1 MHKVSRVHPGYKI
14 GLGLAGLGILVMFT
28 PEIIQLFAPRLQENP
43 LIRNLP
49 ESLVPEAAHLR
60 ASNPVDTG
68 RLLAQLEEGDQQ
80 WEPQEQVMPDG
91 STRYLYKR
99 RADEPDLSV
108 SQLRAM
114 VDNPPTFEQERSDIL
129 ELLATL
135 QHAGV
140 RVVLAPTLKSGAAG
154 EWDHQQATLRI
165 QPDITKKGS
174 VDFLRVLSHEAVHV
188 AQSCRAGSIRAKPT
202 ALGLAIADSGAIQNK
217 LNDPVYADAS
227 QWEKKLEVEAY
238 GTQNNSDVVSEI
250 LKSQCRSALEM
261 PN

>member
-1 MHKVSRVHPGYKI
+1 M
-14 GLGLAGLGILVMFT
+14 
-28 PEIIQLFAPRLQENP
+28 
-43 LIRNLP
+43 
-49 ESLVPEAAHLR
+49 PEAAHFR

-114 VDNPPTFEQERSDIL
+114 VDNPPTFVQERADIL
-129 ELLATL
+129 ELLTTL
-135 QHAGV
+135 QQAGV

-165 QPDITKKGS
+165 QPEITKKGS
-174 VDFLRVLSHEAVHV
+174 VDFLRVLSHEAIHV
-188 AQSCRAGSIRAKPT
+188 AQSCRAGSVRAKPT
-202 ALGLAIADSGAIQNK
+202 ALDLANVDNAALQKK
-217 LNDPVYADAS
+217 LNDPVYAGSS
-227 QWEKKLEVEAY
+227 QWEKRLEVEAY
-238 GTQNNSDVVSEI
+238 ASQNNAEVVSEI

-261 PN
+261 SN